1 MYNIFKTSTNYTTEE
16 KMYKD
21 INFVLPKNTRLI
33 PMTREKYTDTSTL
46 ASFSDELFN
55 STSTNNY
62 M

>member
-1 MYNIFKTSTNYTTEE
+1 MCNIFKTSTNYATEE

-21 INFVLPKNTRLI
+21 INFVLPKNTHLI